1 MAEVLG
7 DLVVRIG
14 GDSSDLQSSLKKA
27 KTSISEFASSARDAV
42 PNIAAMGAAAA
53 AAAAVGVAALISKTM
68 DAVGAQADLA
78 ARLGTTSASIAN
90 LSHAAM
96 LSGVEMGKVE
106 ASTEFLNRQLSKASE
121 SGSSAADTFNRLKL
135 SASELQAMPL
145 DQRIATI
152 NQALID
158 NVAASD
164 RAAVAADVYG
174 SKAGSAM
181 RALSPEAIAEA
192 AAQVEKLGLN
202 ISEIDAEKIA
212 AAGDA
217 VDAASKVFDGM
228 MQQMTAELAPTIT
241 AIANQFMGAA
251 TSVEGFGNAGKS
263 AVSGLTTSIGFVADA
278 FEGVNRTADA
288 AYNTLMAMGNQLDVE
303 FNTFAQMVLAGP
315 VAAINLLLAG
325 INKIPGIDVGQ
336 IDISGLQRNIDGY
349 HNEINARMD
358 ALRER
363 MMEPMPSDQFKQ
375 YVAEAK
381 TAAEQTA
388 AVQVEMRKAMQ
399 GEGDGQDSG
408 NPKNNEQA
416 QKADKK
422 ASDDLKTRLEAVREA
437 NSSELQLLNEKHSKE
452 DETIKAALA
461 ARQITYEQFSAMK
474 AATDARHAEE
484 TMALLSKED
493 PQTAALSARIEA
505 LRTSN
510 ETEIAMAADKQAQI
524 NAIMQ
529 SGGLEAGANPGE
541 LGNVEARLAKIAEA
555 NASEL
560 EMLRTKHAEE
570 MALIAEADAAKF
582 ESEEARRALEKETRE
597 RHNADIKDA
606 EQRAADARLK
616 VAEAEGAAKRAALG
630 DALGDL
636 STLMNSGSRKMFEV
650 GKAAAISQTVLSTYE
665 GAQKAYSS
673 LAGIPVVGPALGIA
687 AAGAAI
693 AAGVAR
699 VQSIRSQQF
708 GGGAS
713 TPTGSNTG
721 QINAGSQP
729 VAAGGGGGGGSSGSG
744 TMYIQ
749 GLNKND
755 LYSGDQLIDVINE
768 AQRNGKRL
776 VMI

>member
-1 MAEVLG
+1 MADDLG
-7 DLVVRIG
+7 ALVVRVG
-14 GDSSDLQSSLKKA
+14 GDSSELQSAMRKA
-27 KTSISEFASSARDAV
+27 KNAVSDFAGSARDAI
-42 PNIAAMGAAAA
+42 PSIAAIGVASAT
-53 AAAAVGVAALISKTM
+53 AAAVGIAALISKTM

-78 ARLGTTSASIAN
+78 ARLGTTSASIAT

-96 LSGVEMGKVE
+96 LSGVELSKVE
-106 ASTEFLNRQLSKASE
+106 SSSEFLARQLSKASE
-121 SGSSAADTFNRLKL
+121 SGSAAADTFARLKL
-135 SASELQAMPL
+135 SAGELQAMPL

-164 RAAVAADVYG
+164 RAAVAAEIYG
-174 SKAGSAM
+174 AKAGSAM

-217 VDAASKVFDGM
+217 VGAASKVFDGM

-241 AIANQFMGAA
+241 AIANQFFDTT
-251 TSVEGFGNAGKS
+251 TSIEGFGTAGKT
-263 AVSGLTTSIGFVADA
+263 AAEGILAPIMLVADA
-278 FEGVNRTADA
+278 VAGVGRTFNAVAFSIDA
-288 AYNTLMAMGNQLDVE
+288 ALARAGEDVVRFAAAITEGPINTINSLIY
-303 FNTFAQMVLAGP
+303 
-315 VAAINLLLAG
+315 AINL
-325 INKIPGIDVGQ
+325 
-336 IDISGLQRNIDGY
+336 ISGS
-349 HNEINARMD
+349 EIKTLTLSDDLAKSLAEAEQATIAANQKIHD
-358 ALRER
+358 TL
-363 MMEPMPSDQFKQ
+363 MEPMPSDQFKQ
-375 YVAEAK
+375 YVANAK
-381 TAAEQTA
+381 AAAEEAGA
-388 AVQVEMRKAMQ
+388 ASVKMRESLQ
-399 GEGDGQDSG
+399 GEGSGEDSG
-408 NPKNNEQA
+408 PA
-416 QKADKK
+416 SSKK
-422 ASDDLKTRLEAVREA
+422 SDDLKAKLEAVRVA
-437 NSSELQLLNEKHSKE
+437 NASEIQLLTEKQTTENEILRQSLE
-452 DETIKAALA
+452 ARMMTREQYAAQQA
-461 ARQITYEQFSAMK
+461 AN
-474 AATDARHAEE
+474 DARHAEE
-484 TMALLSKED
+484 TMALLSQPD
-493 PQTAALSARIEA
+493 PRNAEIQKRLEVLQAA
-505 LRTSN
+505 N
-510 ETEIAMAADKQAQI
+510 DTEIAMTADKQAQI
-524 NAIMQ
+524 AAIMQ
-529 SGGLEAGANPGE
+529 SGGQEEGAESGE

-570 MALIAEADAAKF
+570 MALITEADAVKAM
-582 ESEEARRALEKETRE
+582 SAEERRALELETAA
-597 RHNADIKDA
+597 RHQDELKSV
-606 EQRAADARLK
+606 EERAADARIK
-616 VAEAEGAAKRAALG
+616 VAKAEGDAKKAALG
-630 DALGDL
+630 TALGDL

-721 QINAGSQP
+721 QVNAGSQP
-729 VAAGGGGGGGSSGSG
+729 VGASGGGGGGGSAGSG